1 MGANESKLHIGT
13 QIEGRNERLSSDVV
27 VVIGGGLVVTD
38 NPSYSGMTYVWGCTG
53 SWAVETG

>member
-13 QIEGRNERLSSDVV
+13 HIEGRNERLSSDVV

-38 NPSYSGMTYVWGCTG
+38 NPSYSGMTYV
-53 SWAVETG
+53 